1 MKVNRRRTLFYQRRT
16 SNLYRL
22 FILVMLIV
30 AGIWI
35 TTRLSTGMV
44 RNPFDPTPTS
54 TRTINS
60 LVLEGETQFKAGA
73 LDQAI
78 AAYQQA
84 AAQESAGD
92 PHVWTELARIQA
104 YSSRLLSNDAD
115 RLKRLTEA
123 LQSANQAVAIAPDDS
138 NAFAI
143 RAFVLD
149 WNADPALDP
158 LRPDDKKASDF
169 IFDADQDAVR
179 ALSLDNQN
187 PLALAYYAE
196 ILVDEQ
202 KWEQAV
208 LYIKP
213 ALELGPQ
220 VMDVHRVHGYYLE
233 STANYRQA
241 IEEYQKALEIYPNLT
256 FLYITIGHNYRTLAF
271 LSTLPSQQSDLY
283 NSARASY
290 AKAITINDQLK
301 ISDPSPYLAIA
312 KTYAQQGQF
321 FAAALNAQK
330 AVELDPTNADLYG
343 QLGNIYKR
351 GRNYETSI
359 IALRC
364 AVEGC
369 DPAASCQAVLAGS
382 DCVGVEVKPLVLN
395 PNSATY
401 YLDLGSVLSAF
412 APNKPE
418 YCPEVVSLLS
428 QIKNAYPDNN
438 IIVRN
443 ADVGLAICAEVTAAL
458 TPTPATTPGAAANAA
473 TATLQPQPSA
483 PVEYVVIAERI
494 NVRVEPSGNAG
505 WVRYALKDEVLQ
517 VVNITNGWAR
527 LLDGTYVLA
536 DYIVPRPV
544 STPTSP
550 APVATLTPTAT
561 PGRTPLP

>member
-22 FILVMLIV
+22 FILVILIL
-30 AGIWI
+30 AGVWFI
-35 TTRLSTGMV
+35 TRLGTGKV
-44 RNPFDPTPTS
+44 RNPFLPTPTS

-73 LDQAI
+73 LSLAI

-84 AAQESAGD
+84 TAQGSSGD

-115 RLKRLTEA
+115 RLQRLTEA

-138 NAFAI
+138 DALAI
-143 RAFVLD
+143 RSFVLD

-158 LRPDDKKASDF
+158 LRTGDKKASDF
-169 IFDADQDAVR
+169 IFDAEQDAVH
-179 ALSLDNQN
+179 ALHLNSQD
-187 PLALAYYAE
+187 PLALAYRAE
-196 ILVDEQ
+196 ILIDDQ
-202 KWEQAV
+202 KWNQAE

-220 VMDVHRVHGYYLE
+220 VMDVHRVYGYYLE
-233 STANYRQA
+233 STLNYSQA
-241 IEEYQKALEIYPNLT
+241 IEEYQKALAIDPNLT
-256 FLYITIGHNYRTLAF
+256 FLYISIGHNYRTLAF
-271 LSTLPSQQSDLY
+271 LSTLPAQQSDLY
-283 NSARASY
+283 NKARASY

-321 FAAALNAQK
+321 FAAALNAQT
-330 AVELDPTNADLYG
+330 AIGLDPTNADLYG
-343 QLGNIYKR
+343 QLGDIYKR
-351 GRNYETSI
+351 GRNFETSI

-382 DCVGVEVKPLVLN
+382 DCVGVTVKPLVLN

-418 YCPEVVSLLS
+418 YCPEVVSLLT
-428 QIKNAYPDNN
+428 QLKVAYPDNTV
-438 IIVRN
+438 ITRN
-443 ADVGLAICAEVTAAL
+443 ADVGLSICAEVTAAL
-458 TPTPATTPGAAANAA
+458 TQTPVITPGVTANPI
-473 TATLQPQPSA
+473 LVNPQPQPSA
-483 PVEYVVIAERI
+483 PVDYVVVPARI
-494 NVRVEPSGNAG
+494 NVRSQPSGDAAL
-505 WVRYALKDEVLQ
+505 VRYAVKGEVLH
-517 VVNITNGWAR
+517 VVNIANGWAQ
-527 LLDGTYVLA
+527 LSDGTYVLA
-536 DYIVPRPV
+536 DYISLKTA
-544 STPTSP
+544 STPAQPT
-550 APVATLTPTAT
+550 PVPKPTAIYTPT
-561 PGRTPLP
+561 P

>member
-1 MKVNRRRTLFYQRRT
+1 MKVIRRRTLFYKRRT
-16 SNLYRL
+16 SNIYRL
-22 FILVMLIV
+22 FVLVVLIL
-30 AGIWI
+30 AGVWF
-35 TTRLSTGMV
+35 TTRLSTGII
-44 RNPFDPTPTS
+44 RNPFEPTPTS

-60 LVLEGETQFKAGA
+60 LLLEGETQFKAGA
-73 LDQAI
+73 LNQAI

-84 AAQESAGD
+84 AGQGSSGD
-92 PHVWTELARIQA
+92 PQVWTELARIQA

-123 LQSANQAVAIAPDDS
+123 LQSADQAVTLAPDDS
-138 NAFAI
+138 NALAI

-158 LRPDDKKASDF
+158 LRAGDKKAADF
-169 IFDADQDAVR
+169 IFDAEQDAVH
-179 ALSLDNQN
+179 ALSLNSQN
-187 PLALAYYAE
+187 PLALAFYAE
-196 ILVDEQ
+196 ILVDEL
-202 KWEQAV
+202 KWNQAE

-220 VMDVHRVHGYYLE
+220 VMDVHRVYGYYLE
-233 STANYRQA
+233 STSNYQEA
-241 IEEYQKALEIYPNLT
+241 IDEYQKALDLDPNLT

-271 LSTLPSQQSDLY
+271 LSTITAQQDDLY
-283 NSARASY
+283 NSARKSY
-290 AKAITINDQLK
+290 GKAITINDQLK

-330 AVELDPTNADLYG
+330 AIELDQTNADLYG
-343 QLGNIYKR
+343 QLGDIYKR

-369 DPAASCQAVLAGS
+369 DASASCQAVLAGA

-418 YCPEVVSLLS
+418 YCPEVVNLLT
-428 QIKNAYPDNN
+428 QIKVAYPDNSV
-438 IIVRN
+438 ITRN
-443 ADVGLAICAEVTAAL
+443 ADVGLAICAEVTAGL
-458 TPTPATTPGAAANAA
+458 SQTPVTTPGAATNAVQA
-473 TATLQPQPSA
+473 TIQPQRSA
-483 PVEYVVIAERI
+483 PVEYLVIAARI
-494 NVRVEPSGNAG
+494 NVRAEPSGEAAL
-505 WVRYALKDEVLQ
+505 VRYAVQNEVLSI
-517 VVNITNGWAR
+517 VNITNGWAQ
-527 LLDGTYVLA
+527 LSDGTFVLA
-536 DYIVPRPV
+536 EYIRPRPV
-544 STPTSP
+544 NTPVPPTSAATPT
-550 APVATLTPTAT
+550 
-561 PGRTPLP
+561 PGYTPLP